1 MFRALMAILS
11 PHKNRTFTL
20 TEKSATPDSPRM
32 QNIKLAG
39 YHLKL
44 PAFLFSP
51 AFALLVLYLCWLAV
65 SCPSLLTYPVP
76 HSDEAWFGSTG
87 VSMLQSGQN
96 EVLIFGD
103 TSGLYRSQTV
113 WHLFAVLM
121 GGWFRLWG
129 VGFLQARLLSLT
141 GAALC
146 GLLVYWFASLHFSR
160 IGAWLATALYLFS
173 LRILYT
179 SHMLR
184 PDAWV
189 QMLGFSTWL
198 GYFLWHK
205 HPRIWKAILLGFLC
219 TAIIDLSPIVVYFSA
234 TAGLWAFGESCWRKK
249 WGQAVALV
257 GGAMLGL
264 GYYYI
269 AQILPNA
276 NASSEI
282 GSVFSAFSDANAF
295 SFLTKGFWRYLKE
308 DLFGIVFLT
317 GLWKHSR
324 VAPIETLFWLAGL
337 CTAIFRRKHL
347 DWFLLSAGGILWLGF
362 LLPYKGLH
370 HLTEFVP
377 WFSLLSVGFAT
388 CLADTLAQHWK
399 KPQWRNILPIGLLS
413 PLLFA
418 SIVGMALL
426 GQRSAPIRYER
437 AAAEIRALLPDHP
450 TILAEGSWYWWFHE
464 TPFTTD
470 EYIRLVQDGF
480 PELSARQALERV
492 LRDRQIN
499 TLLVDEHFSFH
510 LIPAN
515 QNLQDEIET
524 YVANHCTLA
533 GQVTF
538 PGYGVEHGGPF
549 DKTTR
554 VYHCSPLPQTP

>member
-1 MFRALMAILS
+1 
-11 PHKNRTFTL
+11 
-20 TEKSATPDSPRM
+20 
-32 QNIKLAG
+32 
-39 YHLKL
+39 
-44 PAFLFSP
+44 
-51 AFALLVLYLCWLAV
+51 
-65 SCPSLLTYPVP
+65 
-76 HSDEAWFGSTG
+76 
-87 VSMLQSGQN
+87 MLQIGQN

-103 TSGLYRSQTV
+103 TRGLYRSQTV
-113 WHLFAVLM
+113 WHLFALIM

-141 GAALC
+141 GVALC

-160 IGAWLATALYLFS
+160 VGAWLVTALYLFS

-198 GYFLWHK
+198 GYFLWRK
-205 HPRIWKAILLGFLC
+205 QPRIWKGILLGFLC
-219 TAIIDLSPIVVYFSA
+219 TAIIDFSPIVVYFSA
-234 TAGLWAFGESCWRKK
+234 TAGLWAFAESCWRKK
-249 WGQAVALV
+249 WGQTTALV

-264 GYYYI
+264 GYYYT

-282 GSVFSAFSDANAF
+282 GSVFSAFSDTNAL
-295 SFLTKGFWRYLKE
+295 SFLTKGFWRYFKE
-308 DLFGIVFLT
+308 DLFSLVFVT
-317 GLWKHSR
+317 GLWNHSR
-324 VAPIETLFWLAGL
+324 IAPLETLFWLAGL
-337 CTAIFRRKHL
+337 FAAFYRRKQI
-347 DWFLLSAGGILWLGF
+347 DYFLLSAGLVLWLGF

-370 HLTEFVP
+370 HLTEFAV

-388 CLADTLAQHWK
+388 ELAQVIAQLWE
-399 KPQWRNILPIGLLS
+399 KPQWQRILPLVILA
-413 PLLFA
+413 PLLLGSA
-418 SIVGMALL
+418 LGMALL
-426 GQRSAPIRYER
+426 GQRSMLIRYDS
-437 AAAEIRALLPDHP
+437 AAKGIQELLPEKP
-450 TILAEGSWYWWFHE
+450 SILAEGTWYWWFPQM
-464 TPFTTD
+464 PFTTD
-470 EYIRLVQDGF
+470 EYLRLVQDGF
-480 PELSARQALERV
+480 PELTTRQVLEQV

-499 TLLVDEHFSFH
+499 TLLLDEHFSYH

-515 QNLQDEIET
+515 EDLQAELEAYT
-524 YVANHCTLA
+524 ASQCALA

-554 VYHCSPLPQTP
+554 VYHCPILPPNP